1 MWQLIKFEL
10 MKIFQK
16 KIVWACCG
24 SMAFMTVMMVLNW
37 IYPASDAVQYMADG
51 QLVQVEN
58 KDAVKVNQEIAQQ
71 WAGPLTD
78 EKVREILQTYHWTD
92 ADMEANGLDP
102 RQQGKYT
109 HNFLTS
115 VLHSEFKAL
124 DGSWNGSSV
133 SDVYPAGEE
142 NLNVGYTSG
151 WVNSIY
157 AVIYTILSLGCIII
171 IMVSPVFAEEYS
183 RGTDALILTS
193 RYGRTKCSTAKIIA
207 SFIASMSLTAAVIA
221 IMFGI
226 CVLTYGPAGWE
237 ASLQF
242 NNLRIFEEIPYGM
255 TCGEGVLFGCLMWF
269 AAMAVLTAFTIL
281 FSAVCRNAFTS
292 LILSFAVYVIPM
304 FIAWGKQPL
313 LQAIG
318 NLFPINQMQ
327 LLKLFEFEKIN
338 MGGMQIH
345 FMWITVPI
353 GIVAVGLFTAGAKR
367 GFSRHQVMG

>member
-24 SMAFMTVMMVLNW
+24 SMAFMAVMMILNW
-37 IYPASDAVQYMADG
+37 ICPASDAVQYMADG
-51 QLVQVEN
+51 KLVQVEN
-58 KDAVKVNQEIAQQ
+58 TDAIRLNQEIARQ

-78 EKVREILQTYHWTD
+78 EKVREILQTYKWKD
-92 ADMEANGLDP
+92 SDMEANGLDP
-102 RQQGKYT
+102 QMQGRYG
-109 HNFLTS
+109 HNYLTS
-115 VLHSEFKAL
+115 VLRSGFQAL

-151 WVNSIY
+151 WVNTIY
-157 AVIYTILSLGCIII
+157 AVIYTMLSLGCIII

-207 SFIASMSLTAAVIA
+207 SFIASMSLTTAVIA

-226 CVLTYGPAGWE
+226 CVMTYGTAGWE

-242 NNLRIFEEIPYGM
+242 NNLRIFEEIPYRM
-255 TCGEGVLFGCLMWF
+255 TCGEGVLFACLMWF
-269 AAMAVLTAFTIL
+269 MGMAVLTAFTIL
-281 FSAVCRNAFTS
+281 FSAVCRSAFTS

-304 FIAWGKQPL
+304 CIAWGKQPL
-313 LQAIG
+313 LRVIG

-327 LLKLFEFEKIN
+327 LLELFEFDKLNIGGVQIN
-338 MGGMQIH
+338 
-345 FMWITVPI
+345 FMWLTVP
-353 GIVAVGLFTAGAKR
+353 VALAAAGFFTAGAKR